1 MGDLLMHL
9 FLIEGKMMRLE
20 FTSAVVLGGGRFRA
34 RERRYVVPR
43 SDPRGL
49 GKGGMEDEDDEI

>member
-1 MGDLLMHL
+1 MHL

-43 SDPRGL
+43 SDQRRL
-49 GKGGMEDEDDEI
+49 GKVEWRTKTTRSEEK